1 MITIDVIFSF
11 DEASVV
17 ELYLIE
23 TIDIQGVKERNI
35 QYKQKYHNQYLK
47 CNIYLLYIK
56 NIINDIFIL
65 LKLYQR
71 EIII

>member
-56 NIINDIFIL
+56 NIDIFII
-65 LKLYQR
+65 LKLYQH